1 MTYEEALKEADRM
14 PDCIGTYKSIKKGSS
29 SLPKYGILVGGESA
43 SARAAMLAAEHVIR
57 DNDYYVVY
65 MQHRSMA
72 EGGPFE
78 ISCRETRDFEYEMRK
93 SMRDCLLHFKNGRAP
108 NGRTDH
114 QHNLIL
120 GFNKKSKRSYLK

>member
-1 MTYEEALKEADRM
+1 
-14 PDCIGTYKSIKKGSS
+14 
-29 SLPKYGILVGGESA
+29 
-43 SARAAMLAAEHVIR
+43 MLAAEHVIR
-57 DNDYYVVY
+57 DNDFYVVY

-78 ISCRETRDFEYEMRK
+78 ISCRETRDFEYEMRR

-108 NGRTDH
+108 NGRTDQ

-120 GFNKKSKRSYLK
+120 GFNKKSKRSYLKQSFYSTLNFLVNKIYNNFFVLTIIKWYCNNFIF